1 METLAEDK
9 TYPMTEEGKVKLEKE
24 LEDLKINQ
32 RPEIINRIKI
42 ARSYGD
48 LSENSEYE
56 SAKNEQS
63 LLENRIKT
71 VEHMLQ
77 YAEIIDSEQIDKNE
91 VSVGKSVTFKELP
104 DEEPESYVI
113 VGAAEAD
120 PMEGKISNDSPIAK
134 GLIGHRVDEE
144 VTINIPAGSMKV
156 KILKVENA

>member
-1 METLAEDK
+1 MAEDK
-9 TYPMTEEGKVKLEKE
+9 TYPMTEEGKVKLEHE
-24 LEDLKINQ
+24 LEDLKLNQ

-71 VEHMLQ
+71 VEHMIQ
-77 YAEIIDSEQIDKNE
+77 YAEIIDSEQIDATE
-91 VSVGKSVTFKELP
+91 VSVGKIVTFKELP
-104 DEEPESYVI
+104 DEEPESYTI

-134 GLIGHRVDEE
+134 SLIGHHVNDE
-144 VTINIPAGSMKV
+144 VSIAIPVGTMQV